1 MVEYPDLSSLNNA
14 SGIGGLMSLP
24 NASYPWF
31 WTTILAGIWII
42 IALTTYFREKSL
54 KGVGNLLSSLAVSA
68 LACIILATVGSL
80 FGIFTVETLVPVAV
94 FGAVIIVIWLFS
106 SKN

>member
-1 MVEYPDLSSLNNA
+1 MVEYPDLSNLSNT
-14 SGIGGLMSLP
+14 SGIEGLMSLP

-42 IALTTYFREKSL
+42 ISLTTYFREKSL
-54 KGVGNLLSSLAVSA
+54 NGRGNLLSSMAVSA

-80 FGIFTVETLVPVAV
+80 FGMFTVETLVPVAV
-94 FGAVIIVIWLFS
+94 FEVVIIVIWLFS